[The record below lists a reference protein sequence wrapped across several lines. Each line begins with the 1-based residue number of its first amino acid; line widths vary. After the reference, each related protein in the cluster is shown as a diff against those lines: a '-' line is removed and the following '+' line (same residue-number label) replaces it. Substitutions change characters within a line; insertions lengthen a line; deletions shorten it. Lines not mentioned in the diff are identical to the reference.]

1 MKLIVTMHVHQHCPQ
16 LCLFK
21 KIIKLCLLV
30 FFCAEKRKEKYG
42 GFQQT
47 FVKDSMLQL
56 YFLTNEYLLC
66 AEMYTQHGIRFNLDI
81 KLLKKKKKSLKS
93 CYETMS

>member
-1 MKLIVTMHVHQHCPQ
+1 MFV
-16 LCLFK
+16 
-21 KIIKLCLLV
+21 V

-47 FVKDSMLQL
+47 FVKDSMFQL
-56 YFLTNEYLLC
+56 YMLTNEYLLC

-81 KLLKKKKKSLKS
+81 KLLKKKKKGLKS
-93 CYETMS
+93 Y

>member
-1 MKLIVTMHVHQHCPQ
+1 M
-16 LCLFK
+16 
-21 KIIKLCLLV
+21 
-30 FFCAEKRKEKYG
+30 FCAEKRKEKYG

-81 KLLKKKKKSLKS
+81 KLLKKKKRSEILLRDNVMIHQFQISLKVS
-93 CYETMS
+93 TTSYFVYKKMFSIH

>member
-1 MKLIVTMHVHQHCPQ
+1 MSFVNETDCNYTRTSTLPQ

-21 KIIKLCLLV
+21 KIIKLCLV
-30 FFCAEKRKEKYG
+30 FFCAEKSKEKDG

-56 YFLTNEYLLC
+56 YFLTN
-66 AEMYTQHGIRFNLDI
+66 
-81 KLLKKKKKSLKS
+81 
-93 CYETMS
+93 

>member
-1 MKLIVTMHVHQHCPQ
+1 MFVV
-16 LCLFK
+16 
-21 KIIKLCLLV
+21 
-30 FFCAEKRKEKYG
+30 FCAEKRKEKYG

-66 AEMYTQHGIRFNLDI
+66 AEMYTQHGIRFNLGI
-81 KLLKKKKKSLKS
+81 KL
-93 CYETMS
+93 